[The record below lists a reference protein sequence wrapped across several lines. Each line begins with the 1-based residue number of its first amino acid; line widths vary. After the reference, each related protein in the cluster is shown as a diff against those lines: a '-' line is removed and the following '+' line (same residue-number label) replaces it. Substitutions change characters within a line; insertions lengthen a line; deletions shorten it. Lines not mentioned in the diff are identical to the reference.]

1 MKNRIFIAGNKEE
14 RERNDIRV
22 GMAKTLLQGGER
34 LPYRLMIAYNIFRMC
49 FCDTLLLPRE
59 WSESCLLR
67 LLQNFATITG
77 MIVIYEE

>member
-1 MKNRIFIAGNKEE
+1 MRNNIFIAGDKEE
-14 RERNDIRV
+14 CERNEERV
-22 GMAKTLLQGGER
+22 GSAKTILQGGER
-34 LPYRLMIAYNIFRMC
+34 LPYRFMIAYNIFRMC